1 MSITLPEKYTES
13 NLTEY
18 TSPAYITYM
27 RETDPELK
35 SEFETRL

>member
-27 RETDPELK
+27 RETDP
-35 SEFETRL
+35 RHG